1 MSKTQSN
8 SQKIVLMVGDGL
20 RHQYFFR
27 QLNSR
32 HPIAAVLIQSSN
44 YPEPTAKSKEE
55 ENAWNWFFSR
65 RENFEKDSLTPSLK
79 LKPLNKPDIINLENN
94 ELNTMDTLSL
104 IKKYAPGFIAV
115 FGTGIIKEEMLSH
128 YPDSIYNLHVGIPEF
143 YRGSSC
149 NFWPIHN
156 RDFKNLGAT
165 VHKIDKGVDTG
176 NIAGKSFIPLSL
188 DDNEQS
194 IMWKTLKA
202 GTQLMDETIQKWKRG
217 TLHLKSQKRIGKL
230 YKMNEFK
237 PAAILNVKSM
247 VESGVLRSELESIL
261 SIQSYPLTKH

>member
-115 FGTGIIKEEMLSH
+115 FGTGIIKE
-128 YPDSIYNLHVGIPEF
+128 
-143 YRGSSC
+143 
-149 NFWPIHN
+149 
-156 RDFKNLGAT
+156 
-165 VHKIDKGVDTG
+165 
-176 NIAGKSFIPLSL
+176 
-188 DDNEQS
+188 DNQF
-194 IMWKTLKA
+194 L
-202 GTQLMDETIQKWKRG
+202 L
-217 TLHLKSQKRIGKL
+217 
-230 YKMNEFK
+230 
-237 PAAILNVKSM
+237 
-247 VESGVLRSELESIL
+247 
-261 SIQSYPLTKH
+261 